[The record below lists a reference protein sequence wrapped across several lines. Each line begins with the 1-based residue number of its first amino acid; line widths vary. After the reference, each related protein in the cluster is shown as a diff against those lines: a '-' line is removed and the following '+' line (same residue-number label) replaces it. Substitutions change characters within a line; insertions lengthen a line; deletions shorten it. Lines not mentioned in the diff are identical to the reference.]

1 VISARAMALISGIT
15 EDNSLVQVDKV
26 MNIVENAINKNKKGL
41 LRAILNLVTQKA
53 KPAMTV
59 GGKRRPKGL
68 SKEGDAFFSAIR
80 DVVEAY
86 IKEDQEAIDA
96 IKEELDNNETTIN
109 EALAKESRKQDL
121 TVKEERLLNRALG
134 FDMFANINDKTVEEI
149 TDLYNDLKS
158 ARAQSIAILKSN
170 RAARAAMGRVIADN
184 ATQKTKE
191 LYPFLFNEDGT
202 VKSERDIQRDWN
214 KIWNDLKGLKVW
226 SALKQFVEVSKIGEG
241 SFVRQFFVN
250 RLAHIGSLTNILDVK
265 GDFFKKNVYDALN
278 TMEGGYNYGIVK
290 EMYMLDEIANTIDGI
305 EDGYLGIMKLFNG
318 KKIAYTLSNGKVD
331 QLTDDQAMRI
341 YALSLNNE
349 VKKTLERM
357 GYDDNVINK
366 IKQDLGAKKVEFT
379 DKVVEYLSNQYYESV
394 NNVYSS
400 INDINLGYVENY
412 FPVKRVQADGLKE
425 ALVTGNFSRVFNTEV
440 SPALKER
447 SKTLKE
453 IDLSPTFTGALD
465 AHIHQMERYK
475 AFAVG
480 TKTLSYLFE
489 SDAVKTLLNTTGI
502 GLPLRYAIS
511 NTIAP
516 EAGLAQ
522 NPNFKSTIFSK
533 LQSKFTSFAL
543 AFKLIQIP
551 KQASSFVNAYE
562 DYQYFKGGKVPF
574 LDALMFSY
582 DMAKVYANIPK
593 SLKLAQEISP
603 SFRRRLILGIEGDV
617 YGLESGSR
625 VFRKLGK
632 GHRQTDR
639 AIQALRKGAAY
650 PTVIG
655 DALGVMGYLANYN
668 RNIANGMSP
677 EQAARAFDDYNATQQ
692 SRRGAD
698 KIPLQNSQNE
708 LSRAFT
714 MFGSVSFLQMNKVY
728 SSSLNIRRSIMRGE
742 APSTKDIRAFALNL
756 GIANV
761 LFVLTANIFK
771 YIDGDDEDKKKV
783 EQQLFDA
790 MIGLNLIYQIPFI
803 GYAAESLVRKTRGEK
818 MFSTETLNPIVSVGK
833 KIDKQIKESEG
844 DIVKG
849 VIPIIEISLGV
860 QLDPAIG
867 VANLFS
873 SDSEIQD
880 EAMFDILGI
889 APSYRPSKPEPPS
902 QKEIMDRMKKYNPD
916 LYDRMYGPGSMYYNN
931 QERKKELEK
940 RRKEYIKSFER

>member
-1 VISARAMALISGIT
+1 
-15 EDNSLVQVDKV
+15 
-26 MNIVENAINKNKKGL
+26 
-41 LRAILNLVTQKA
+41 
-53 KPAMTV
+53 
-59 GGKRRPKGL
+59 
-68 SKEGDAFFSAIR
+68 
-80 DVVEAY
+80 
-86 IKEDQEAIDA
+86 
-96 IKEELDNNETTIN
+96 
-109 EALAKESRKQDL
+109 
-121 TVKEERLLNRALG
+121 
-134 FDMFANINDKTVEEI
+134 
-149 TDLYNDLKS
+149 
-158 ARAQSIAILKSN
+158 
-170 RAARAAMGRVIADN
+170 
-184 ATQKTKE
+184 
-191 LYPFLFNEDGT
+191 
-202 VKSERDIQRDWN
+202 
-214 KIWNDLKGLKVW
+214 
-226 SALKQFVEVSKIGEG
+226 
-241 SFVRQFFVN
+241 
-250 RLAHIGSLTNILDVK
+250 
-265 GDFFKKNVYDALN
+265 
-278 TMEGGYNYGIVK
+278 
-290 EMYMLDEIANTIDGI
+290 
-305 EDGYLGIMKLFNG
+305 
-318 KKIAYTLSNGKVD
+318 
-331 QLTDDQAMRI
+331 
-341 YALSLNNE
+341 
-349 VKKTLERM
+349 
-357 GYDDNVINK
+357 
-366 IKQDLGAKKVEFT
+366 
-379 DKVVEYLSNQYYESV
+379 
-394 NNVYSS
+394 
-400 INDINLGYVENY
+400 
-412 FPVKRVQADGLKE
+412 
-425 ALVTGNFSRVFNTEV
+425 
-440 SPALKER
+440 
-447 SKTLKE
+447 
-453 IDLSPTFTGALD
+453 
-465 AHIHQMERYK
+465 
-475 AFAVG
+475 
-480 TKTLSYLFE
+480 
-489 SDAVKTLLNTTGI
+489 
-502 GLPLRYAIS
+502 
-511 NTIAP
+511 
-516 EAGLAQ
+516 
-522 NPNFKSTIFSK
+522 
-533 LQSKFTSFAL
+533 L

-574 LDALMFSY
+574 FDALMFSY

-803 GYAAESLVRKTRGEK
+803 GYATESLVRKIRGEK
-818 MFSTETLNPIVSVGK
+818 MFSSETLNPIVSVGS

-849 VIPIIEISLGV
+849 VIPIIEIALGV

-873 SDSEIQD
+873 SDPEIQD
-880 EAMFDILGI
+880 EAMFDILGV

-902 QKEIMDRMKKYNPD
+902 QKEIMDGMKKYNPD

-931 QERKKELEK
+931 KERKKELEK